1 MKSRK
6 MSVRATLMALQD
18 MLRPSSSA
26 TSMPKV
32 MVYMARVIFS
42 PDSVHGTPPFRS
54 QQQQG
59 TGATAMQR
67 RLGWQEVKILSNNMS
82 RALVTSMIEG

>member
-1 MKSRK
+1 
-6 MSVRATLMALQD
+6 MSVRAALMALQD

-32 MVYMARVIFS
+32 MVYMPKVIFS
-42 PDSVHGTPPFRS
+42 PDSMHGTAPFHS

-59 TGATAMQR
+59 TGATAVQR
-67 RLGWQEVKILSNNMS
+67 KIL
-82 RALVTSMIEG
+82 